1 MIPAERVKAPESIH
15 DKSELLRR
23 DWIAGLERGFGV
35 IECFD
40 ESHPRLT
47 AQQVGEL
54 SGLTRTAARRYLLT
68 LASLG
73 YVASDGKSFWLTP
86 RVLRLGQH
94 YLESARLPRIAQPY
108 LQRLSTQTGE
118 IAMLSVLDGMDCVY
132 IARNGPNRAM
142 NSGFVLG
149 SRVPGYTTS
158 AGMLMLAH
166 QSVEA
171 IDEWLAKTPLPAFTD
186 YTITDPVLMRRILMQ
201 IRQQGWSLSEQQFD
215 VGFRGVAFALRDH
228 RGDMVGALSLNMPMQ
243 GESSEAV
250 VARVLPALRETA
262 QALRNLI

>member
-1 MIPAERVKAPESIH
+1 MNTERVKAPESAPVG
-15 DKSELLRR
+15 SALLKR
-23 DWIAGLERGFGV
+23 DWIAGMERGFSV

-40 ESHPRLT
+40 ETHPRLT

-68 LASLG
+68 LANLG
-73 YVASDGKSFWLTP
+73 YVASDGKFFWLTP

-94 YLESARLPRIAQPY
+94 YLESARLPRIAQPF

-118 IAMLSVLDGMDCVY
+118 IAMLSVLDGLDCVY

-166 QSVEA
+166 RSLEA
-171 IDEWLAKTPLPAFTD
+171 IDEWLANTPLPAFTD
-186 YTITDPVLMRRILMQ
+186 FTITEPDHMRRTLMQ

-215 VGFRGVAFALRDH
+215 VGYRGVAFPLRDH
-228 RGDMVGALSLNMPMQ
+228 RGDMLGALSLNMPMQ
-243 GESSEAV
+243 GETSEAV
-250 VARVLPALRETA
+250 VNRVLPALRDTA
-262 QALRNLI
+262 QAMRNLL

>member
-1 MIPAERVKAPESIH
+1 MNTERVKAPESTPPPLP
-15 DKSELLRR
+15 LLKR
-23 DWIAGLERGFGV
+23 DWIAGIERGLGV

-40 ESHPRLT
+40 ETHPRLT
-47 AQQVGEL
+47 AQQVGER

-94 YLESARLPRIAQPY
+94 YLESARLPRIAQPH
-108 LQRLSTQTGE
+108 LQRLSTLTGE
-118 IAMLSVLDGMDCVY
+118 IAMLSVLDGLDCVY

-158 AGMLMLAH
+158 AGLLMLAH
-166 QSVEA
+166 RSIEA
-171 IDEWLAKTPLPAFTD
+171 IDDWLAKTPLPAFTD
-186 YTITDPVLMRRILMQ
+186 FTITDPNLMRRSLMQ
-201 IRQQGWSLSEQQFD
+201 IRQQGWSISEQQFD
-215 VGFRGVAFALRDH
+215 VGHRGVAFPLRDH
-228 RGDMVGALSLNMPMQ
+228 RGDMLGALSLNMPMQ

-250 VARVLPALRETA
+250 VARVLPALRDTA
-262 QALRNLI
+262 QAMRNLL

>member
-1 MIPAERVKAPESIH
+1 M
-15 DKSELLRR
+15 
-23 DWIAGLERGFGV
+23 
-35 IECFD
+35 
-40 ESHPRLT
+40 
-47 AQQVGEL
+47 
-54 SGLTRTAARRYLLT
+54 
-68 LASLG
+68 
-73 YVASDGKSFWLTP
+73 
-86 RVLRLGQH
+86 LRLGQH

-215 VGFRGVAFALRDH
+215 VGFRGVAFVRC
-228 RGDMVGALSLNMPMQ
+228 LSSTRRHQL
-243 GESSEAV
+243 S
-250 VARVLPALRETA
+250 RREGLKEILS
-262 QALRNLI
+262 QKLGVKIRRLSFR

>member
-1 MIPAERVKAPESIH
+1 MNTERVKAPESAPTP
-15 DKSELLRR
+15 SPLLKR
-23 DWIAGLERGFGV
+23 DWIAGIERGFSV
-35 IECFD
+35 IECFN
-40 ESHPRLT
+40 ETNPRLT
-47 AQQVGEL
+47 AQQVGER

-73 YVASDGKSFWLTP
+73 YVASDGKTFWLTP

-108 LQRLSTQTGE
+108 LQRLYTLTGE
-118 IAMLSVLDGMDCVY
+118 IAMLSVLDGLDCVY
-132 IARNGPNRAM
+132 IARNGTNRAM

-166 QSVEA
+166 RSIEQ
-171 IDEWLAKTPLPAFTD
+171 IDEWLANTPLPAFTEF
-186 YTITDPVLMRRILMQ
+186 TITDPNLMRRTLMQ

-215 VGFRGVAFALRDH
+215 IGFRGVAFPLRDH
-228 RGDMVGALSLNMPMQ
+228 KGDMLGALSLNMSMQ

-250 VARVLPALRETA
+250 VARVLPALRDTA
-262 QALRNLI
+262 QAMRNLL